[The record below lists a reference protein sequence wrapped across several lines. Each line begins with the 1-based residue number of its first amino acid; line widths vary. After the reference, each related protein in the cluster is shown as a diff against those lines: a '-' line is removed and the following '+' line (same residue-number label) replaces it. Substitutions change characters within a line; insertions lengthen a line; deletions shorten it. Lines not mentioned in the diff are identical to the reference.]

1 MIKTI
6 INMMESGTL
15 PDSVI
20 RAGIRKL
27 CKQRL
32 EEEHINDIEAQSEQ
46 YDRFLEELRRSDI
59 AIKTDKANEQHYEVP
74 AEFYLM
80 SLGENL
86 KYSGCLW
93 DEDTKTLSEAEV
105 NMLELYTKRGEF
117 TDGQSILELGCGWG
131 SLTLYLAKKYPN
143 SQITTISNSSSQRAY
158 IESKAREQGLSNIEV
173 ITVDINQF
181 ETDKTFDRIVSI
193 EMFEH
198 IRNYQQLFKRIE
210 QWLKVDGKVFLH
222 IFCHR
227 YLMYPFEEEG
237 DDNWMGKYFF
247 SGGQMPAADTFLHFQ
262 GNLELEK
269 RWLLS
274 GQHYEKTSNAWLENT
289 DKNKESILS
298 VFEKVYGEKEAK
310 IWLQRWRI
318 FFMSCA
324 ELFGLHKGNEWL
336 IAHYRFS
343 KTTSN

>member
-1 MIKTI
+1 MIKSI
-6 INMMESGTL
+6 INMMEAGTL

-46 YDRFLEELRRSDI
+46 YDRFLEELKSSDI

-74 AEFYLM
+74 AEFYQL
-80 SLGENL
+80 SLGQYL

-93 DEDTKTLSEAEV
+93 DKHTTDLSAAEK
-105 NMLELYTKRGEF
+105 NMLELYTERGEF
-117 TDGQSILELGCGWG
+117 QDGQKVLELGCGWG
-131 SLTLYLAKKYPN
+131 SLTLYLAQKYPN
-143 SQITTISNSSSQRAY
+143 SHITTLSNSSSQREF
-158 IESKAREQGLSNIEV
+158 IESKASERGLTNIEV
-173 ITVDINQF
+173 ITVDINTF
-181 ETDKTFDRIVSI
+181 KTEQSFDRIVSI

-198 IRNYQQLFKRIE
+198 VRNYQQLFDRMN
-210 QWLKVDGKVFLH
+210 QWLKDDGKIFIH

-227 YLMYPFEEEG
+227 FLMYPFEEEG

-247 SGGQMPAADTFLHFQ
+247 SGGQMPAADTFLNFL
-262 GNLELEK
+262 GDLRLDK

-274 GQHYEKTSNAWLENT
+274 GEHYEKTSNAWLENT
-289 DKNKESILS
+289 DKNKETILS

-324 ELFGLHKGNEWL
+324 ELFGLNNGNEWL
-336 IAHYRFS
+336 IGHYRFVKS
-343 KTTSN
+343 K

>member
-6 INMMESGTL
+6 ISMMESGTL
-15 PDSVI
+15 PDTVI

-46 YDRFLEELRRSDI
+46 YDRFLQELRRSDI

-74 AEFYLM
+74 ADFYLL
-80 SLGENL
+80 SLGEHL

-93 DEDTKTLSEAEV
+93 DENTQTLSEAEE

-117 TDGQSILELGCGWG
+117 VDGQSILELGCGWG

-143 SQITTISNSSSQRAY
+143 SQITTISNSSSQRQF
-158 IESKAREQGLSNIEV
+158 IESKAKERGLSNIEV

-198 IRNYQQLFKRIE
+198 IRNYQQLFQRIE
-210 QWLKVDGKVFLH
+210 QWLNDEGKVFLH

-262 GNLELEK
+262 GNLDLEK

-274 GQHYEKTSNAWLENT
+274 GKHYEKTSNAWLENT
-289 DKNKESILS
+289 DKNKDSILS

-324 ELFGLHKGNEWL
+324 ELFGLHNGNEWL

-343 KTTSN
+343 KTKHN